1 MSTAVLR
8 SIPTLRP
15 RIPTRLRAGSLAGLR
30 LRRAGGPPRQGGSA
44 GAIVLALVS
53 ALAFGTSGP
62 FAKALLESGWSP
74 SAAVLVRV
82 GGAAVVLLPA
92 LVVVWR
98 RKRPAQRDSRI
109 VLAYGVIAVAGAQ
122 ICYFSAVQT
131 LSVGVALLLEYLAPV
146 LLVGLAW
153 ARTRT
158 APGRRTLVGSVV
170 SMVGLVLVLDIGGAV
185 DVDPIGVVWGLGA
198 AVCLSAYFLLSAK
211 VSDDLPPV
219 LLAGGGLAVG
229 SVAIGLLGVLGVLP
243 LHASTA
249 SVELMGR
256 TTSWIVPVVVL
267 VLISSVLAYLTGI
280 MAAGR
285 LGSRVASFVGLT
297 EVLFAVLA
305 AWLLLGQLP
314 VAIQLLGGL
323 CIMAG
328 VALVHGDP
336 DSGAD
341 ALTAPDG
348 APTAELHPVS
358 PLVG

>member
-1 MSTAVLR
+1 M
-8 SIPTLRP
+8 
-15 RIPTRLRAGSLAGLR
+15 
-30 LRRAGGPPRQGGSA
+30 
-44 GAIVLALVS
+44 
-53 ALAFGTSGP
+53 
-62 FAKALLESGWSP
+62 
-74 SAAVLVRV
+74 
-82 GGAAVVLLPA
+82 
-92 LVVVWR
+92 
-98 RKRPAQRDSRI
+98 
-109 VLAYGVIAVAGAQ
+109 
-122 ICYFSAVQT
+122 
-131 LSVGVALLLEYLAPV
+131 ALLLEYLAPV

-280 MAAGR
+280 VAAGR

-348 APTAELHPVS
+348 APTAEPHPGS